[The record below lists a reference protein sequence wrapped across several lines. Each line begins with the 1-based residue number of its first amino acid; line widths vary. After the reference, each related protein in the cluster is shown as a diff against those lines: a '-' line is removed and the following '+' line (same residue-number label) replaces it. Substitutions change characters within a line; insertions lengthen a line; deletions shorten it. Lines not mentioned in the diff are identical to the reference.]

1 VRGAQE
7 GQRNVTLNRAA
18 FKLGT
23 LVGAGVLDEV
33 VVCQALTEAGQ
44 TIGLDARELVASIRS
59 GLTAGLAHPRGVT
72 PGREHASHPS
82 AVPQAQ
88 PHSAPG
94 PAPPAIPGS

>member
-1 VRGAQE
+1 MRGAQE

-44 TIGLDARELVASIRS
+44 TVGLDAGEVVASIRS

-72 PGREHASHPS
+72 PGREYASHPS
-82 AVPQAQ
+82 TVPQVQ
-88 PHSAPG
+88 LYSATD
-94 PAPPAIPGS
+94 PAPPTIAGS